1 MSAQFFE
8 EQRVIH
14 QSITRDVETLGDGGS
29 LGSRMHLPLID
40 GRIAVYYDDIDR
52 VADLTQAGDVRLR
65 LDDDAI
71 ELTIADIAPDEGS
84 PRLPIRGFAYYD
96 DTSPMILEQRQ
107 WRRGITRV
115 SSRLQP
121 GEPLGLTVATERG
134 ETSVPIPQHTGR
146 LVLRLFGACAD
157 NLYLKHRNARS
168 NVGSR

>member
-121 GEPLGLTVATERG
+121 GEPLGLTVATERS
-134 ETSVPIPQHTGR
+134 EDNVSLPIHMGS
-146 LVLRLFGACAD
+146 LVIRLFGACAD
-157 NLYLKHRNARS
+157 SLYNKHNKAYQKLNNR
-168 NVGSR
+168 